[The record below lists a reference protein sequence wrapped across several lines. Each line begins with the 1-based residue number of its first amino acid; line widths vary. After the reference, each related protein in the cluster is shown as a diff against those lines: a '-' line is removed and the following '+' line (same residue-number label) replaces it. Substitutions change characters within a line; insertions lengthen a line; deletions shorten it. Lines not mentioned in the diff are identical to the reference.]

1 MTSRQ
6 KSILGAIVREYTETA
21 KPVGSRVLVEK
32 YGFKLSPAT
41 IRNEMKALEKA
52 GLIDQPHTSAGRVP
66 TTNGYRFFVD
76 TLMSYVDLAKRDQVK
91 LENKLKS
98 IREGYD
104 AILKESAS
112 MLAQISG
119 SIALTEKE
127 QRQAFCSGIANLL
140 NQPEFA
146 TVEKACKMAEVF
158 ERLSDEVASLDKKKS
173 SSSSKRDVAV
183 YIGSETRLTSD
194 LDCSLLVS
202 RYELPSGEEG
212 HVAILGPTRMKYSR
226 NISLI
231 KHLTNL
237 LRNNFFT
244 GILLVTILGGSSVCL
259 LKW

>member
-21 KPVGSRVLVEK
+21 KPVGSKVLVNK

-41 IRNEMKALEKA
+41 IRNEMKTLEEA
-52 GLIDQPHTSAGRVP
+52 GLIAQPHTSAGRVP
-66 TTNGYRFFVD
+66 TSKGYRFFVD
-76 TLMSYVDLAKRDQVK
+76 TLMKYVDLARHDQFK
-91 LENKLKS
+91 LEKKLRA

-104 AILKESAS
+104 KILKESAS

-119 SIALTEKE
+119 NIALTEKE
-127 QRQAFCSGIANLL
+127 QQQAFCSGIANLL
-140 NQPEFA
+140 NEPEFS

-158 ERLSDEVASLDKKKS
+158 ERLSDEVTNLDKSGPKK
-173 SSSSKRDVAV
+173 KDVAV
-183 YIGSETRLTSD
+183 YIGAETELTKE

-237 LRNNFFT
+237 LRNNFLK
-244 GILLVTILGGSSVCL
+244 GLIVVSALGGTIWL
-259 LKW
+259 IKW